1 MKPIYIFDID
11 NTLIDTRAQVKPIY
25 PNGTTKYYNST
36 EFNAMDS
43 YQLRRDNHKV
53 TIDFSEFD
61 SLEQLLKEPFIEKN
75 WNLLKEVYS
84 SGHIIFLLTSRYN
97 PNEIFEWLCHNQM
110 FIKKDKILTR
120 LDHPQ
125 YKNTIS
131 KQFKKDMVFHILDTY
146 GTSVVW
152 VEDDISAI
160 EGVVKDI
167 RYGIY
172 QNKLQIIL

>member
-1 MKPIYIFDID
+1 
-11 NTLIDTRAQVKPIY
+11 
-25 PNGTTKYYNST
+25 
-36 EFNAMDS
+36 MDS

-75 WNLLKEVYS
+75 WNLLKEMYS

-131 KQFKKDMVFHILDTY
+131 KQFKKDMVFQILEKY

-172 QNKLQIIL
+172 QNKLQIILYQQKNHGTFGTMVFVLIFSEIITGGNYLSFFIEDII